1 MTIVLIILVVLALPY
16 LIRKQS
22 KVILVGCH
30 VRCRKKCCFMCNI
43 GVSRSKCFFALKSNS
58 FILTC
63 GKKQNTVKTEE
74 KHEQRNESQFGADN
88 VCPRYADY
96 GVSVLPAVM
105 YGETDYAATSENK
118 SNRRVVK
125 CLRFS
130 ILLDKTGDSAYSAVT
145 FDCSTV
151 AAECGRQ
158 RRNQQ
163 KTREALSVTED
174 FPCLFLKK

>member
-1 MTIVLIILVVLALPY
+1 
-16 LIRKQS
+16 
-22 KVILVGCH
+22 
-30 VRCRKKCCFMCNI
+30 MCNI
-43 GVSRSKCFFALKSNS
+43 GVSRSKCIFALKTAVLSAPA
-58 FILTC
+58 
-63 GKKQNTVKTEE
+63 GKIKHRKNRG
-74 KHEQRNESQFGADN
+74 KHEQRNESYIGADN

-105 YGETDYAATSENK
+105 YGETDYAATSENE

-130 ILLDKTGDSAYSAVT
+130 ILLDRAGDSAYAAVT
-145 FDCSTV
+145 FDYSTV
-151 AAECGRQ
+151 AAERGRQ

-163 KTREALSVTED
+163 KTREALSVTEG

>member
-1 MTIVLIILVVLALPY
+1 
-16 LIRKQS
+16 
-22 KVILVGCH
+22 
-30 VRCRKKCCFMCNI
+30 MCNI
-43 GVSRSKCFFALKSNS
+43 GVSRSKCIFTLKSNS

-74 KHEQRNESQFGADN
+74 KHEQRNESYIGADN
-88 VCPRYADY
+88 VCPRYVDY

-105 YGETDYAATSENK
+105 YGETDCSATSENE

-130 ILLDKTGDSAYSAVT
+130 ILLDKTGDSAYAAVT
-145 FDCSTV
+145 FNYSTV
-151 AAECGRQ
+151 DTECGKQ
-158 RRNQQ
+158 CRNQQ
-163 KTREALSVTED
+163 KTREALSVTEG

>member
-1 MTIVLIILVVLALPY
+1 MSSLVIEYKGYPKEDIFLLTE
-16 LIRKQS
+16 Q
-22 KVILVGCH
+22 
-30 VRCRKKCCFMCNI
+30 
-43 GVSRSKCFFALKSNS
+43 RSS
-58 FILTC
+58 FPRTC

-74 KHEQRNESQFGADN
+74 KHEQRNENCIGADN

-105 YGETDYAATSENK
+105 HGETDCAATSENE

-130 ILLDKTGDSAYSAVT
+130 ILLDKTGDSAYAAVT
-145 FDCSTV
+145 FDYSTV

-158 RRNQQ
+158 CRNQQ
-163 KTREALSVTED
+163 KTREALSVTEG